1 MDIYRNSTHV
11 IDNFFNDIQPII
23 DLGNSLEYHNN
34 EAWPGLRTDNLL
46 QINNTLAVEFA
57 KFFAKNIADKV
68 FYGLSKFEIDVRFH
82 KNDLYDV
89 DEANSGWIHNDDIDF
104 AGLVYLNKEEPNMST
119 GTSIFDKTL
128 FEDFEAEDY
137 QSRKELNLKKNVIN
151 KEIMSKYNNSGFALV
166 YDPVLKK
173 EKKISKKIDNKSLFI
188 FHKNLKKN
196 SFVKITN
203 PINQKT
209 VIAEVIS
216 NKVRFS
222 DFYNSVITSRIA
234 DELSLNL
241 NEPYIDLVL
250 ISQNSTFI
258 AKKAKTYNEEKK
270 VAEKAPVDG
279 IQIDNLGDV
288 NQLKN
293 EAKKDNIF
301 SYSIK
306 IADFYYKDSAMNMSN
321 RIIDETNIA
330 NPVIKTISNTKYRVL
345 LGPFNDIKKLED
357 SFNEIKSLDFENIEI
372 LKDV

>member
-1 MDIYRNSTHV
+1 MNYKSILIV
-11 IDNFFNDIQPII
+11 FFIF
-23 DLGNSLEYHNN
+23 
-34 EAWPGLRTDNLL
+34 
-46 QINNTLAVEFA
+46 LAGCEQ
-57 KFFAKNIADKV
+57 N
-68 FYGLSKFEIDVRFH
+68 
-82 KNDLYDV
+82 
-89 DEANSGWIHNDDIDF
+89 
-104 AGLVYLNKEEPNMST
+104 
-119 GTSIFDKTL
+119 
-128 FEDFEAEDY
+128 
-137 QSRKELNLKKNVIN
+137 NLKKDVVNR
-151 KEIMSKYNNSGFALV
+151 EIMSKYKNSGFTLV

-216 NKVRFS
+216 NKVSFS

-258 AKKAKTYNEEKK
+258 AKKAKTFNEEKK

-288 NQLKN
+288 NQPKN
-293 EAKKDNIF
+293 KAKKDNIF

-306 IADFYYKDSAMNMSN
+306 IADFYYKDSAKNMSD
-321 RIIDETNIA
+321 RIIDETNIT

>member
-1 MDIYRNSTHV
+1 MNYKSILIV
-11 IDNFFNDIQPII
+11 FFII
-23 DLGNSLEYHNN
+23 
-34 EAWPGLRTDNLL
+34 
-46 QINNTLAVEFA
+46 
-57 KFFAKNIADKV
+57 
-68 FYGLSKFEIDVRFH
+68 
-82 KNDLYDV
+82 
-89 DEANSGWIHNDDIDF
+89 
-104 AGLVYLNKEEPNMST
+104 LVGCEQN
-119 GTSIFDKTL
+119 
-128 FEDFEAEDY
+128 
-137 QSRKELNLKKNVIN
+137 NLKKDVVNR
-151 KEIMSKYNNSGFALV
+151 EIMSKYKNSGFTLV

-288 NQLKN
+288 NQPKN

-306 IADFYYKDSAMNMSN
+306 IADFYYKDSAKNMSD
-321 RIIDETNIA
+321 RIIDETNIT

>member
-1 MDIYRNSTHV
+1 MNYKSILIV
-11 IDNFFNDIQPII
+11 FFIFL
-23 DLGNSLEYHNN
+23 LGCEQN
-34 EAWPGLRTDNLL
+34 
-46 QINNTLAVEFA
+46 
-57 KFFAKNIADKV
+57 
-68 FYGLSKFEIDVRFH
+68 
-82 KNDLYDV
+82 
-89 DEANSGWIHNDDIDF
+89 
-104 AGLVYLNKEEPNMST
+104 
-119 GTSIFDKTL
+119 
-128 FEDFEAEDY
+128 
-137 QSRKELNLKKNVIN
+137 NLKKNVIN
-151 KEIMSKYNNSGFALV
+151 KEIMSKYKNSGFALV

-288 NQLKN
+288 NQPKN
-293 EAKKDNIF
+293 KAKKDNIF

-306 IADFYYKDSAMNMSN
+306 IADFYYKDSAKNMSD
-321 RIIDETNIA
+321 RIIDETNIT

>member
-1 MDIYRNSTHV
+1 MNYKSILIV
-11 IDNFFNDIQPII
+11 FFI
-23 DLGNSLEYHNN
+23 
-34 EAWPGLRTDNLL
+34 
-46 QINNTLAVEFA
+46 F
-57 KFFAKNIADKV
+57 
-68 FYGLSKFEIDVRFH
+68 
-82 KNDLYDV
+82 
-89 DEANSGWIHNDDIDF
+89 
-104 AGLVYLNKEEPNMST
+104 LVGCEQN
-119 GTSIFDKTL
+119 
-128 FEDFEAEDY
+128 
-137 QSRKELNLKKNVIN
+137 NLKKDVVNR
-151 KEIMSKYNNSGFALV
+151 EIMSKYKNSGFALV

-288 NQLKN
+288 NQPKN

-306 IADFYYKDSAMNMSN
+306 IADFYYKDSAKNMSD
-321 RIIDETNIA
+321 RIIDETNIT